1 MKPLSC
7 VGLLTFVGAL
17 GLAACADTARV
28 AVPDH
33 KFVNDISGMQRA
45 DDGEAETVYV
55 QPGGAKVEAYDSF
68 IVDPVQIHYSD
79 PEMKD
84 LDEQDVQEFLDY
96 FRLALANQLEEGGYR
111 VVGQP
116 GPGTLR
122 LQATV
127 VDLKV
132 PNASANLAMIAG
144 FPAAI
149 SKGSVTIEVA
159 FRDAQT
165 NKLNAVMADSR
176 RGGYMNGS
184 PWSTWSDVKASVDE
198 WAEEIREAIDAAKSQ
213 APA

>member
-1 MKPLSC
+1 MKPTTCAAILA
-7 VGLLTFVGAL
+7 LLGAL
-17 GLAACADTARV
+17 GLAACGDTARV

-33 KFVNDISGMQRA
+33 RFVNDISGMERA
-45 DDGEAETVYV
+45 DDGEAETVYI
-55 QPGGAKVEAYDSF
+55 QPGGANVEAYDSF

-84 LDEQDVQEFLDY
+84 LDETDVQEFLDY
-96 FRLALANQLEEGGYR
+96 FRSAMVTQLEEGGYR
-111 VVGQP
+111 VVTQP

-122 LQATV
+122 LETTV

-159 FRDAQT
+159 FRDTET